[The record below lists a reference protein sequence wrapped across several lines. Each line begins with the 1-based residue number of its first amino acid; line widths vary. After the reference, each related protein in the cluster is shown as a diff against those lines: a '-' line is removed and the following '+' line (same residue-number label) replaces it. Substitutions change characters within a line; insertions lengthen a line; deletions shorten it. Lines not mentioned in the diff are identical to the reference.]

1 MEKSSSNGGKRAL
14 ITGVTGQDGAYLA
27 RLLLDKGYQVYG
39 MVARRGSDALWR
51 LRELGA
57 DEAVTLLAGD
67 VTDVSSLLRAI
78 EQAQPEEFYN
88 LAAQSFV
95 DKSWDLPS
103 VTVQTTGMAVLNV
116 LEAIRCTDPKIR
128 FYQATSSE
136 VFGRV
141 QAPVQDESTPFH
153 PRSPY
158 GVAKAFGHWLTVN
171 YRESHGMHASS
182 GILFNHES
190 PLRGPEFV
198 TRKISAGAARIKLG
212 KQDKLR
218 LGNLDAKRD
227 WGYAGDYVEAM
238 WCMLQQDAADDY
250 VIATGRNATV
260 RDFCRIAF
268 AHAGLDYEKHVE
280 VDPALFRRAEVDAVL
295 GSATKAKA
303 KLGWVPKTSLEQ
315 LVAMMVDADLRRVD
329 RGFQVD

>member
-1 MEKSSSNGGKRAL
+1 LEKNSRRPGKRAL
-14 ITGVTGQDGAYLA
+14 ITGVTGQDGAYLS
-27 RLLLDKGYQVYG
+27 RLLLDKGYQVHG

-51 LRELGA
+51 LKELNA
-57 DEAVTLLAGD
+57 EVTLLVGD

-78 EQAQPEEFYN
+78 EQAQPTELYN

-103 VTVQTTGMAVLNV
+103 VTVQVSGMAVTNV
-116 LEAIRCTDPKIR
+116 LEAIRCTDRSIR

-141 QAPVQDESTPFH
+141 QSPVQDESTPFH

-171 YRESHGMHASS
+171 YRESHGLHASS

-198 TRKISAGAARIKLG
+198 TRKISMAVARIKHGL
-212 KQDKLR
+212 QDKLQ

-227 WGYAGDYVEAM
+227 WGFAGDYVDAM
-238 WCMLQQDAADDY
+238 WRMLQQETAGDY
-250 VIATGRNATV
+250 VIATGYNASV

-268 AHAGLDYEKHVE
+268 ERAGLDYEKHVE

-295 GSATKAKA
+295 GSAAKAKA
-303 KLGWVPKTSLEQ
+303 KLGWSPKTSLEE
-315 LVAMMVDADLRRVD
+315 LVAMMVDADLRRI
-329 RGFQVD
+329 GKESNP

>member
-1 MEKSSSNGGKRAL
+1 LEKNNRQPGKRAL
-14 ITGVTGQDGAYLA
+14 ITGVTGQDGAYLS
-27 RLLLDKGYQVYG
+27 RLLLDKGYQVHG

-51 LRELGA
+51 LRELNA
-57 DEAVTLLAGD
+57 EVTLLVGD

-78 EQAQPEEFYN
+78 EQAQPTEIYN

-103 VTVQTTGMAVLNV
+103 VTVQVSGMAVTNV
-116 LEAIRCTDPKIR
+116 LEAIRCTDRNIR

-141 QAPVQDESTPFH
+141 QSPVQDESTPFH

-171 YRESHGMHASS
+171 YRESHGLHASS

-198 TRKISAGAARIKLG
+198 TRKISMAVARIKHGL
-212 KQDKLR
+212 QDKLQ

-227 WGYAGDYVEAM
+227 WGFAGDYVDAM
-238 WCMLQQDAADDY
+238 WRMLQQETAGDY
-250 VIATGRNATV
+250 VIATGYNASV

-268 AHAGLDYEKHVE
+268 ERAGLDYQKHVE

-295 GSATKAKA
+295 GSAAKAKA
-303 KLGWVPKTSLEQ
+303 KLGWSPKTSLEE
-315 LVAMMVDADLRRVD
+315 LVAMMVDADLRRI
-329 RGFQVD
+329 GKESNP

>member
-1 MEKSSSNGGKRAL
+1 MTPHSTRKQAL

-27 RLLLDKGYQVYG
+27 RLLLDKGYKVFG

-51 LRELGA
+51 LREVGVES
-57 DEAVTLLAGD
+57 DVRLLVGD
-67 VTDVSSLLRAI
+67 VTDISSLLRAI
-78 EQAQPEEFYN
+78 DQAQPGEIYN

-103 VTVQTTGMAVLNV
+103 LTVQTTGMAVLNM
-116 LEAIRCTDPKIR
+116 LEAIRCTVPKIR
-128 FYQATSSE
+128 FYQASSSE
-136 VFGRV
+136 IFGLV
-141 QAPVQDESTPFH
+141 QAPAQDESTLLH

-171 YRESHGMHASS
+171 YRESHGMHCSS

-198 TRKISAGAARIKLG
+198 TRKISSAAARIKLG
-212 KQDKLR
+212 RQQTLS

-227 WGYAGDYVEAM
+227 WGFAGDYVEAM
-238 WCMLQQDAADDY
+238 WLMLQQDSADDY
-250 VIATGRNATV
+250 VVATGRNASV

-268 AHAGLDYEKHVE
+268 SHVGLDYEKHVA
-280 VDPALFRRAEVDAVL
+280 VDPAFFRRADIDAVL
-295 GSATKAKA
+295 GNPAKA
-303 KLGWVPKTSLEQ
+303 RARLGWAPKTSLEK
-315 LVAMMVDADLRRVD
+315 LVTMMVDADLARVQK
-329 RGFQVD
+329 GTLA

>member
-1 MEKSSSNGGKRAL
+1 LNKNKTKGGKRAL
-14 ITGVTGQDGAYLA
+14 ITGVTGQDGAYLS

-39 MVARRGSDALWR
+39 LVARRGSDALWR

-57 DEAVTLLAGD
+57 EADVRLLVGD
-67 VTDVSSLLRAI
+67 VTDVSSILRAI
-78 EQAQPEEFYN
+78 EQAEPAEFYN

-103 VTVQTTGMAVLNV
+103 VTVQVSGMAVTNV

-141 QAPVQDESTPFH
+141 QAGVQDESTPFH

-171 YRESHGMHASS
+171 YRESHGIHASS

-190 PLRGPEFV
+190 PLRGLEFV
-198 TRKISAGAARIKLG
+198 TRKISAGVARIKLG
-212 KQDKLR
+212 TQQKLL
-218 LGNLDAKRD
+218 LGNLDVKRD

-238 WCMLQQDAADDY
+238 WLMLQQDAADDY
-250 VIATGRNATV
+250 VIATGRNVSV
-260 RDFCRIAF
+260 REFCRLAF

-280 VDPALFRRAEVDAVL
+280 VDPALFRRAEIDVVL
-295 GSATKAKA
+295 GSPAKAKA
-303 KLGWVPKTSLEQ
+303 KLGWAPRTSLEK
-315 LVAMMVDADLRRVD
+315 LVAMMVDADLGRLEK
-329 RGFQVD
+329 GALS

>member
-1 MEKSSSNGGKRAL
+1 LEKNRPAGGKRAL

-27 RLLLDKGYQVYG
+27 RLLLDKGYRVYG

-57 DEAVTLLAGD
+57 EVTLIAGD
-67 VTDVSSLLRAI
+67 VADLSSLLRAI
-78 EQAQPEEFYN
+78 EQAQPAELYN

-95 DKSWDLPS
+95 DKSWDLPT
-103 VTVQTTGMAVLNV
+103 VTVQVTGMAVTNV
-116 LEAIRCTDPKIR
+116 LEAIRNTDRGIR

-171 YRESHGMHASS
+171 YRESHGLHASS

-198 TRKISAGAARIKLG
+198 TRKISAAVARIKLG
-212 KQDKLR
+212 RQQKLL
-218 LGNLDAKRD
+218 LGNLEAKRD

-238 WCMLQQDAADDY
+238 WRMLQQDEAGDY
-250 VIATGRNATV
+250 VVATGRNASV

-280 VDPALFRRAEVDAVL
+280 VDPALFRRAEIDAVL
-295 GSATKAKA
+295 GSAAKAKA
-303 KLGWVPKTSLEQ
+303 RLGWAPKTSLEQ
-315 LVAMMVDADLRRVD
+315 LVAMMVDADLLRA
-329 RGFQVD
+329 GKGELA

>member
-1 MEKSSSNGGKRAL
+1 LGKNNPAAGKRAL
-14 ITGVTGQDGAYLA
+14 ITGVTGQDGAYLS

-39 MVARRGSDALWR
+39 LVARRGSDALWR
-51 LRELGA
+51 LRELNA
-57 DEAVTLLAGD
+57 EVTLLAGD

-78 EQAQPEEFYN
+78 EQARPTEFYN

-103 VTVQTTGMAVLNV
+103 VTVQVSGMAVTNV
-116 LEAIRCTDPKIR
+116 LEAIRCSDSKIR

-171 YRESHGMHASS
+171 YRESHGLHASS

-198 TRKISAGAARIKLG
+198 MRKISMGVARIKLG
-212 KQDKLR
+212 QQDKLR

-227 WGYAGDYVEAM
+227 WGFAGDYVEAM
-238 WCMLQQDAADDY
+238 WRMLQQDAADDY
-250 VIATGRNATV
+250 VIATGHNASV

-268 AHAGLDYEKHVE
+268 SRAGLDYEKYVE
-280 VDPALFRRAEVDAVL
+280 VDPALFRRAEVDTVL
-295 GSATKAKA
+295 GSAAKAKA
-303 KLGWVPKTSLEQ
+303 KLGWSPTTSLEG
-315 LVAMMVDADLRRVD
+315 LVAMMVDADLRRI
-329 RGFQVD
+329 GMESKS

>member
-1 MEKSSSNGGKRAL
+1 LEKNKPAGGKRAL

-27 RLLLDKGYQVYG
+27 RLLIDKGYRVYG
-39 MVARRGSDALWR
+39 LVARRGSDALWR

-57 DEAVTLLAGD
+57 EVALIAGD
-67 VTDVSSLLRAI
+67 VADLSSLLRAI
-78 EQAQPEEFYN
+78 EQAQPAELYN

-95 DKSWDLPS
+95 DKSWDLPT
-103 VTVQTTGMAVLNV
+103 VTVQVTGMAVTNV
-116 LEAIRCTDPKIR
+116 LEAIRNTDRNIR

-171 YRESHGMHASS
+171 YRESHGLHASS

-198 TRKISAGAARIKLG
+198 TRKISAGVARIKLG
-212 KQDKLR
+212 LQQKLR

-238 WCMLQQDAADDY
+238 WRMLQQEEAGDY
-250 VIATGRNATV
+250 VVATGRNASV

-268 AHAGLDYEKHVE
+268 AHAGLDHEKHVE
-280 VDPALFRRAEVDAVL
+280 VDPALFRRAEIDAVL
-295 GSATKAKA
+295 GSPAKAKA
-303 KLGWVPKTSLEQ
+303 QLGWEPKTSLEQ
-315 LVAMMVDADLRRVD
+315 LVAMMVDADLRRA
-329 RGFQVD
+329 GKGELA

>member
-1 MEKSSSNGGKRAL
+1 LGKNKPDGRKRAL

-27 RLLLDKGYQVYG
+27 RLLLGKGYQVFG
-39 MVARRGSDALWR
+39 LVARRGSDALWR
-51 LRELGA
+51 LRELEV
-57 DEAVTLLAGD
+57 DKDVTLLVGD
-67 VTDVSSLLRAI
+67 VTDLSSLLRAI
-78 EQAQPEEFYN
+78 EQAQPSELYN

-103 VTVQTTGMAVLNV
+103 VTVQVSGMAVTNV
-116 LEAIRCTDPKIR
+116 LEAIRCTDRNIR

-141 QAPVQDESTPFH
+141 QASVQDESTPFH

-158 GVAKAFGHWLTVN
+158 GVAKAFAHWLTVN
-171 YRESHGMHASS
+171 YRESHGLHASS

-198 TRKISAGAARIKLG
+198 TRKISAGVARIKLG
-212 KQDKLR
+212 RQDRLK

-227 WGYAGDYVEAM
+227 WGFAGDYVGAM
-238 WCMLQQDAADDY
+238 WRMLQQDAADDY
-250 VIATGRNATV
+250 VIATGHNASV

-268 AHAGLDYEKHVE
+268 SHAGLDYEKYVE

-295 GSATKAKA
+295 GSAAKAKA
-303 KLGWVPKTSLEQ
+303 KLGWSPKTSLEE
-315 LVAMMVDADLRRVD
+315 LVAMMVDADLRRIEN
-329 RGFQVD
+329 GSMS

>member
-1 MEKSSSNGGKRAL
+1 MEKNSRRPGKRAL
-14 ITGVTGQDGAYLA
+14 ITGVTGQDGAYLS
-27 RLLLDKGYQVYG
+27 RLLLDKGYQVHG

-51 LRELGA
+51 LKELNA
-57 DEAVTLLAGD
+57 EVTLLVGD

-78 EQAQPEEFYN
+78 EQAQPTELYN

-103 VTVQTTGMAVLNV
+103 VTVQVSGMAVTNV
-116 LEAIRCTDPKIR
+116 LEAIRCTDRSIR

-141 QAPVQDESTPFH
+141 QSPVQDESTPFH

-171 YRESHGMHASS
+171 YRESHGLHASS

-198 TRKISAGAARIKLG
+198 TRKISMAVARIKHGL
-212 KQDKLR
+212 QDKLQ

-227 WGYAGDYVEAM
+227 WGFAGDYVDAM
-238 WCMLQQDAADDY
+238 WRMLQQETAGDY
-250 VIATGRNATV
+250 VIATGYNASV

-268 AHAGLDYEKHVE
+268 ERAGLDYEKHVE

-295 GSATKAKA
+295 GSAAKAKA
-303 KLGWVPKTSLEQ
+303 KLGWSPKTSLEE
-315 LVAMMVDADLRRVD
+315 LVAMMVDADLRRI
-329 RGFQVD
+329 GKESNP

>member
-1 MEKSSSNGGKRAL
+1 LEKNKSETGKRAL

-27 RLLLDKGYQVYG
+27 RLLLGKGYKVYG
-39 MVARRGSDALWR
+39 LVARRGSDALWR
-51 LRELGA
+51 LRELDVDTG
-57 DEAVTLLAGD
+57 VTLLVGD
-67 VTDVSSLLRAI
+67 VTDLSSLLRAI
-78 EQAQPEEFYN
+78 ELAQPTEFYN

-103 VTVQTTGMAVLNV
+103 VTVQVSGMAVTNV
-116 LEAIRCTDPKIR
+116 LEAIRCTDRKIR

-141 QAPVQDESTPFH
+141 QAPVQDEATPFH

-158 GVAKAFGHWLTVN
+158 GVAKAFAHWLTVN
-171 YRESHGMHASS
+171 YRESHGLHASS

-212 KQDKLR
+212 RQDRLK

-227 WGYAGDYVEAM
+227 WGFAGDYVDAM
-238 WCMLQQDAADDY
+238 WRMLQQEAADDY
-250 VIATGRNATV
+250 VVATGRNASV
-260 RDFCRIAF
+260 REFCRIAF
-268 AHAGLDYEKHVE
+268 AHVGLDYEKFVE
-280 VDPALFRRAEVDAVL
+280 VDPALFRRAEVDTVL
-295 GSATKAKA
+295 GSAVKART
-303 KLGWVPKTSLEQ
+303 KLGWAPKTSLEQ
-315 LVAMMVDADLRRVD
+315 LVAMMVDADLRRLEK
-329 RGFQVD
+329 GTLT

>member
-1 MEKSSSNGGKRAL
+1 LANTEVGGGRRAL

-27 RLLLDKGYQVYG
+27 RLLLDKGYRVYG
-39 MVARRGSDALWR
+39 LVARRGSDALWR

-57 DEAVTLLAGD
+57 AEGITLLSGD
-67 VTDVSSLLRAI
+67 VTDLSSLLRAI
-78 EQAQPEEFYN
+78 EQAEPAEFYN

-103 VTVQTTGMAVLNV
+103 VTVQVTGMAVTNV
-116 LEAIRCTDPKIR
+116 LEAIRCSDPKIR

-158 GVAKAFGHWLTVN
+158 GVAKAFAHWLTVN

-190 PLRGPEFV
+190 PLRGLEFV
-198 TRKISAGAARIKLG
+198 TRKISLAVANIKHG
-212 KQDKLR
+212 KQQKLR
-218 LGNLDAKRD
+218 LGNLEAKRD

-238 WCMLQQDAADDY
+238 WRMLQQDAGGDY
-250 VIATGRNATV
+250 VVATGRNASV

-268 AHAGLDYEKHVE
+268 AHVGLDYEKHVE
-280 VDPALFRRAEVDAVL
+280 VDPALFRRAEVDTVL
-295 GSATKAKA
+295 GSAAKAKA
-303 KLGWVPKTSLEQ
+303 QLGWVPTTALEQ
-315 LVAMMVDADLRRVD
+315 LVAMMVDADLKRVAK
-329 RGFQVD
+329 GGP

>member
-1 MEKSSSNGGKRAL
+1 LEKNSPNAGKRAL

-27 RLLLDKGYQVYG
+27 RLLLDKGYRVYG
-39 MVARRGSDALWR
+39 LVARRGSDALWR

-57 DEAVTLLAGD
+57 GADVTLLTGD
-67 VTDVSSLLRAI
+67 VTDLSSLLRAI
-78 EQAQPEEFYN
+78 EQAQPTELYN

-103 VTVQTTGMAVLNV
+103 VTVQVTGMAVTNV
-116 LEAIRCTDPKIR
+116 LEAIRCTNPKIR

-136 VFGRV
+136 VFGRIE
-141 QAPVQDESTPFH
+141 APVQDESTQFH

-190 PLRGPEFV
+190 PLRGLEFV
-198 TRKISAGAARIKLG
+198 TRKISVGVARIKLG
-212 KQDKLR
+212 RQDKLR

-227 WGYAGDYVEAM
+227 WGFAGDYVEAM
-238 WCMLQQDAADDY
+238 WLMLQQDVANDY
-250 VIATGRNATV
+250 VVATGRNASV

-268 AHAGLDYEKHVE
+268 SHAGLDYEKYVE
-280 VDPALFRRAEVDAVL
+280 VDPALFRPAEIDVVL
-295 GSATKAKA
+295 GSSAKA
-303 KLGWVPKTSLEQ
+303 RARLGWSPKTSLEE
-315 LVAMMVDADLRRVD
+315 LVALMVDADLRRVEK
-329 RGFQVD
+329 GTLA

>member
-1 MEKSSSNGGKRAL
+1 LAKTPSPQGGKRAL

-39 MVARRGSDALWR
+39 LVARRGSDALWR
-51 LRELGA
+51 LRALGV
-57 DEAVTLLAGD
+57 EQNVTLLVGD

-78 EQAQPEEFYN
+78 EQAEPAELYN

-103 VTVQTTGMAVLNV
+103 VTVQVTGMAVTNV

-141 QAPVQDESTPFH
+141 QAPVQDETTPFH

-158 GVAKAFGHWLTVN
+158 GVAKAFAHWLTVN
-171 YRESHGMHASS
+171 YRESHGLHASS

-190 PLRGPEFV
+190 PLRGLEFV
-198 TRKISAGAARIKLG
+198 TRKISVAVARIKH
-212 KQDKLR
+212 QRQQKLQ
-218 LGNLDAKRD
+218 LGNLEAKRD
-227 WGYAGDYVEAM
+227 WGFAGDYVDAM
-238 WCMLQQDAADDY
+238 WRMLQQDAGDDY
-250 VIATGRNATV
+250 VVATGRNASV
-260 RDFCRIAF
+260 RDFCRLAF

-280 VDPALFRRAEVDAVL
+280 VDPALYRRAEIDAVL
-295 GSATKAKA
+295 GSPQRAKA
-303 KLGWVPKTSLEQ
+303 KLGWTPQTSLEQ
-315 LVAMMVDADLRRVD
+315 LVAMMVDADLRRVSE
-329 RGFQVD
+329 GSLA

>member
-1 MEKSSSNGGKRAL
+1 MTPNLAPKRAL

-39 MVARRGSDALWR
+39 LVARRGSDALWR

-57 DEAVTLLAGD
+57 EADVRLLVGD
-67 VTDVSSLLRAI
+67 VTDASSLMRAI
-78 EQAQPEEFYN
+78 AQAEPAEFYN

-95 DKSWDLPS
+95 DKSWDLPT
-103 VTVQTTGMAVLNV
+103 VTVQVTGMAVTNV
-116 LEAIRCTDPKIR
+116 LEAIRCSDPKIR

-141 QAPVQDESTPFH
+141 EAAMQDESTPFH

-158 GVAKAFGHWLTVN
+158 GVAKAFAHWLTVN

-198 TRKISAGAARIKLG
+198 TRKISSGVARIKLG

-227 WGYAGDYVEAM
+227 WGFAGDYVDAM
-238 WCMLQQDAADDY
+238 WRMLQQDVADDY
-250 VIATGRNATV
+250 VIATGRNASV

-280 VDPALFRRAEVDAVL
+280 VDPAFFRRAEIDAVL
-295 GSATKAKA
+295 GSPAKAKA
-303 KLGWVPKTSLEQ
+303 KLGWVPKTGLEE
-315 LVAMMVDADLRRVD
+315 LVAMMVEADLARLKK
-329 RGFQVD
+329 GTLQ

>member
-1 MEKSSSNGGKRAL
+1 LGKNSLATGKRAL

-27 RLLLDKGYQVYG
+27 QLLLDKGYQVFG
-39 MVARRGSDALWR
+39 LVARRGSDALWR
-51 LRELGA
+51 LRELQV
-57 DEAVTLLAGD
+57 DKDVTLLVGD
-67 VTDVSSLLRAI
+67 VTDLSSLLRAI
-78 EQAQPEEFYN
+78 EQAQPSELYN

-103 VTVQTTGMAVLNV
+103 VTVQVSGMAVTNV
-116 LEAIRCTDPKIR
+116 LEAIRCTDRKIR

-158 GVAKAFGHWLTVN
+158 GVAKAFAHWLTVN
-171 YRESHGMHASS
+171 YRESHGLHASS

-212 KQDKLR
+212 RQDKLK

-227 WGYAGDYVEAM
+227 WGFAGDYVDAM
-238 WCMLQQDAADDY
+238 WRMLQQDAADDY
-250 VIATGRNATV
+250 VVATGRNVSV
-260 RDFCRIAF
+260 REFCRIAF
-268 AHAGLDYEKHVE
+268 SHVGLDYEKFVE

-295 GSATKAKA
+295 GSAAKA
-303 KLGWVPKTSLEQ
+303 KVKLGWSPKTSLEE
-315 LVAMMVDADLRRVD
+315 LVAMMVDADLRRIEN
-329 RGFQVD
+329 GSMP

>member
-1 MEKSSSNGGKRAL
+1 MNKNKTKGGKRAL
-14 ITGVTGQDGAYLA
+14 ITGVTGQDGAYLS

-39 MVARRGSDALWR
+39 LVARRGSDALWR

-57 DEAVTLLAGD
+57 EADVRLLVGD
-67 VTDVSSLLRAI
+67 VTDVSSILRAI
-78 EQAQPEEFYN
+78 EQAEPAEFYN

-103 VTVQTTGMAVLNV
+103 VTVQVSGMAVTNV

-141 QAPVQDESTPFH
+141 QAGVQDESTPFH

-171 YRESHGMHASS
+171 YRESHGIHASS

-190 PLRGPEFV
+190 PLRGLEFV
-198 TRKISAGAARIKLG
+198 TRKISAGVARIKLG
-212 KQDKLR
+212 TQQKLL
-218 LGNLDAKRD
+218 LGNLDVKRD

-238 WCMLQQDAADDY
+238 WLMLQQDAADDY
-250 VIATGRNATV
+250 VIATGRNVSV
-260 RDFCRIAF
+260 REFCRLAF

-280 VDPALFRRAEVDAVL
+280 VDPALFRRAEIDVVL
-295 GSATKAKA
+295 GSPAKAKA
-303 KLGWVPKTSLEQ
+303 KLGWAPRTSLEK
-315 LVAMMVDADLRRVD
+315 LVAMMVDADLGRLEK
-329 RGFQVD
+329 GALS

>member
-1 MEKSSSNGGKRAL
+1 MEKNRSNGGKRAL

-39 MVARRGSDALWR
+39 LAARRGSDALWR

-57 DEAVTLLAGD
+57 DAGVTLLTGD
-67 VTDVSSLLRAI
+67 VTDVSSLLRAL
-78 EQAQPEEFYN
+78 EQSQPAEFYN

-103 VTVQTTGMAVLNV
+103 VTVQVTGMAVTNV

-141 QAPVQDESTPFH
+141 QAGVQDESTPFH

-158 GVAKAFGHWLTVN
+158 GVAKAFAHWLTVN

-190 PLRGPEFV
+190 PLRGLEFV
-198 TRKISAGAARIKLG
+198 TRKISVAVARIKLG
-212 KQDKLR
+212 RQDKLR
-218 LGNLDAKRD
+218 LGNLDARRD
-227 WGYAGDYVEAM
+227 WGFAGDYVEAM
-238 WCMLQQDAADDY
+238 WLMLQQDAADDY
-250 VIATGRNATV
+250 VIATGRNASV

-268 AHAGLDYEKHVE
+268 AHAGLDYEKYVE
-280 VDPALFRRAEVDAVL
+280 VDPAFFRRAEIDAVL
-295 GSATKAKA
+295 GSPAKAKA
-303 KLGWVPKTSLEQ
+303 KLGWSPKTSLEE
-315 LVAMMVDADLRRVD
+315 LVAMMVDADLRRLEKGTVS
-329 RGFQVD
+329 

>member
-1 MEKSSSNGGKRAL
+1 MEKNSPSSGKRAL
-14 ITGVTGQDGAYLA
+14 ITGVTGQDGAYLS
-27 RLLLDKGYQVYG
+27 RLLLDKGYRVYG
-39 MVARRGSDALWR
+39 LVARRGSDALWR

-57 DEAVTLLAGD
+57 EPGVTLLTGD

-78 EQAQPEEFYN
+78 EQAEPAEFYN

-103 VTVQTTGMAVLNV
+103 VTVQVTGMAVTNV

-141 QAPVQDESTPFH
+141 QAPVQDEDTPFH

-158 GVAKAFGHWLTVN
+158 GVAKAFAHWLTVN

-190 PLRGPEFV
+190 PLRGLEFV
-198 TRKISAGAARIKLG
+198 TRKISVAVARIKHG
-212 KQDKLR
+212 RQQKLL
-218 LGNLDAKRD
+218 LGNLEAKRD
-227 WGYAGDYVEAM
+227 WGFAGDYVEAM
-238 WCMLQQDAADDY
+238 WRMLQQQAGRDY
-250 VIATGRNATV
+250 VNATGRNASV

-268 AHAGLDYEKHVE
+268 SHAGLDYEKHVE
-280 VDPALFRRAEVDAVL
+280 VDPALFRRAEIDAVL
-295 GSATKAKA
+295 GSPARAKDR
-303 KLGWVPKTSLEQ
+303 LGWAPKTSLEQ
-315 LVAMMVDADLRRVD
+315 LIAMMVDADLRRVEQ
-329 RGFQVD
+329 GSIA

>member
-1 MEKSSSNGGKRAL
+1 LGKNNPAAGKRAL
-14 ITGVTGQDGAYLA
+14 ITGVTGQDGAYLS

-39 MVARRGSDALWR
+39 LVARRGSDALWR
-51 LRELGA
+51 LRELNA
-57 DEAVTLLAGD
+57 EVTLLAGD

-78 EQAQPEEFYN
+78 EQARPTEFYN

-103 VTVQTTGMAVLNV
+103 VTVQVSGMAVTNV
-116 LEAIRCTDPKIR
+116 LEAIRCSDSKIR

-171 YRESHGMHASS
+171 YRESHGLHASS

-198 TRKISAGAARIKLG
+198 TRKISMGVARIKLG
-212 KQDKLR
+212 QQDKLR

-227 WGYAGDYVEAM
+227 WGFAGDYVEAM
-238 WCMLQQDAADDY
+238 WRMLQQDAADDY
-250 VIATGRNATV
+250 VIATGHNASV

-268 AHAGLDYEKHVE
+268 SRAGLDYEKYVE
-280 VDPALFRRAEVDAVL
+280 VDPALFRRAEVDTVL
-295 GSATKAKA
+295 GSAAKAKA
-303 KLGWVPKTSLEQ
+303 KLGWSPTTSLEG
-315 LVAMMVDADLRRVD
+315 LVAMMVDADLRRI
-329 RGFQVD
+329 GMESKS

>member
-1 MEKSSSNGGKRAL
+1 LEKSNPPGGRRAL
-14 ITGVTGQDGAYLA
+14 ITGVTGQDGAYLS

-39 MVARRGSDALWR
+39 LAARRGSDALWR

-57 DEAVTLLAGD
+57 EDGVTLLTGD

-78 EQAQPEEFYN
+78 EQAEPAEFYN

-95 DKSWDLPS
+95 DKSWDLPT
-103 VTVQTTGMAVLNV
+103 VTVQVTGMAVTNV
-116 LEAIRCTDPKIR
+116 LEAIRCSDPKIR

-141 QAPVQDESTPFH
+141 QAPVQDEGTAFH

-158 GVAKAFGHWLTVN
+158 GVAKAFAHWLTVN
-171 YRESHGMHASS
+171 YRESHGLHASS

-190 PLRGPEFV
+190 PLRGLEFV
-198 TRKISAGAARIKLG
+198 TRKISVAVARIKHGL
-212 KQDKLR
+212 QQKLR

-227 WGYAGDYVEAM
+227 WGFAGDYVEAM
-238 WCMLQQDAADDY
+238 WRMLQQDAADDY
-250 VIATGRNATV
+250 VVATGRNASV

-268 AHAGLDYEKHVE
+268 SHAGLDYEKHVE
-280 VDPALFRRAEVDAVL
+280 VDSALFRRAEIDAVL
-295 GSATKAKA
+295 GSAAKAKA
-303 KLGWVPKTSLEQ
+303 KLGWAPKTSLDQ
-315 LVAMMVDADLRRVD
+315 LVAMMVDADLRRVEK
-329 RGFQVD
+329 GSLA

>member
-1 MEKSSSNGGKRAL
+1 MSKKSAL

-27 RLLLDKGYQVYG
+27 RLLLDKGYKVHG
-39 MVARRGSDALWR
+39 LVARRGSDAQWR

-57 DEAVTLLAGD
+57 DADVTLLAGD
-67 VTDVSSLLRAI
+67 VTDISSLLRAI
-78 EQAQPEEFYN
+78 EQAQPAEVYN

-103 VTVQTTGMAVLNV
+103 VTVQTTGMAVLNL

-128 FYQATSSE
+128 FYQASSSE
-136 VFGRV
+136 MLGRV
-141 QAPVQDESTPFH
+141 QGAAQDESTLLH

-190 PLRGPEFV
+190 PLRGLEFV
-198 TRKISAGAARIKLG
+198 TRKISAATARIKLG
-212 KQDKLR
+212 KQQKLM
-218 LGNLDAKRD
+218 LGNLDARRD
-227 WGYAGDYVEAM
+227 WGFAGDYVEAM
-238 WCMLQQDAADDY
+238 WLMLQQEAGDDY
-250 VIATGRNATV
+250 VVATGRNASV

-268 AHAGLDYEKHVE
+268 SHVGLDYEKYVE
-280 VDPALFRRAEVDAVL
+280 VDPAFFRRADIDTVL
-295 GSATKAKA
+295 GNPAKAKA
-303 KLGWVPKTSLEQ
+303 KLGWTPKTSLEG
-315 LVAMMVDADLRRVD
+315 LVTMMVDADLQRLKK
-329 RGFQVD
+329 GTLT

>member
-1 MEKSSSNGGKRAL
+1 LAINNAGNGKRAL

-27 RLLLDKGYQVYG
+27 RLLLDKGYQVFG
-39 MVARRGSDALWR
+39 LVARRGSDALWR
-51 LRELGA
+51 LREMEVDAG
-57 DEAVTLLAGD
+57 VTVLVGD
-67 VTDVSSLLRAI
+67 VTDLSSLLRAI
-78 EQAQPEEFYN
+78 EQAQPTEFYN

-103 VTVQTTGMAVLNV
+103 VTVQVSGMAVTNV
-116 LEAIRCTDPKIR
+116 LEAIRCTDRKIR

-158 GVAKAFGHWLTVN
+158 GVAKAFAHWLTVN
-171 YRESHGMHASS
+171 YRESHGLHASS

-212 KQDKLR
+212 RQDRLK

-227 WGYAGDYVEAM
+227 WGFAGDYVDAM
-238 WCMLQQDAADDY
+238 WRMLQQDEADDY
-250 VIATGRNATV
+250 VVATGRNVSV

-268 AHAGLDYEKHVE
+268 SHVGLEYEKFVD

-303 KLGWVPKTSLEQ
+303 KLGWSPKTSVEE
-315 LVAMMVDADLRRVD
+315 LVAMMVDADLRRLEK
-329 RGFQVD
+329 GTLT

>member
-1 MEKSSSNGGKRAL
+1 MAQKHAL
-14 ITGVTGQDGAYLA
+14 ITGVTGQDGAYLS
-27 RLLLDKGYQVYG
+27 RLLLDKGYKVFG
-39 MVARRGSDALWR
+39 LVARRGSDALWR

-57 DEAVTLLAGD
+57 EAEVTLLVGD
-67 VTDVSSLLRAI
+67 VTDASSLMRAI
-78 EQAQPEEFYN
+78 QQAEPEEFYN

-95 DKSWDLPS
+95 DKSWDLPT
-103 VTVQTTGMAVLNV
+103 VTVQVSGMAVTNV

-141 QAPVQDESTPFH
+141 EAPVQDETTPFH

-171 YRESHGMHASS
+171 YRESLGMHCSS

-198 TRKISAGAARIKLG
+198 TRKISGGVARIKLG
-212 KQDKLR
+212 LQDKLK

-227 WGYAGDYVEAM
+227 WGFAGDYVEAM
-238 WCMLQQDAADDY
+238 WRMLQQEAAGDY
-250 VIATGRNATV
+250 VIATGQNASV

-268 AHAGLDYEKHVE
+268 EHAGLDYQKHVE
-280 VDPALFRRAEVDAVL
+280 VDPALFRRAEIDVVL
-295 GSATKAKA
+295 GSPAKARA
-303 KLGWVPKTSLEQ
+303 KLGWTPKTSLQQ
-315 LVAMMVDADLRRVD
+315 LVAMMVDADLARLRK
-329 RGFQVD
+329 GAPS

>member
-1 MEKSSSNGGKRAL
+1 MEKNKPAGGKRAL

-27 RLLLDKGYQVYG
+27 RLLLDKGYQVHG

-57 DEAVTLLAGD
+57 EVSLIAGD
-67 VTDVSSLLRAI
+67 VADLSSLLRAI
-78 EQAQPEEFYN
+78 EQAQPAELYN

-95 DKSWDLPS
+95 DKSWDLPT
-103 VTVQTTGMAVLNV
+103 VTVQVTGMAVTNV
-116 LEAIRCTDPKIR
+116 LEAIRNTDRNIR

-171 YRESHGMHASS
+171 YRESHGLHASS

-198 TRKISAGAARIKLG
+198 TRKISAGVARIKLG
-212 KQDKLR
+212 LQQKLR

-238 WCMLQQDAADDY
+238 WRMLQQDTADDY
-250 VIATGRNATV
+250 VIATGRNASV

-280 VDPALFRRAEVDAVL
+280 VDPALFRRAEIDAVL
-295 GSATKAKA
+295 GSAAKA
-303 KLGWVPKTSLEQ
+303 KTQLGWAPKTNLEQ
-315 LVAMMVDADLRRVD
+315 LVAMMVDADLRRAEK
-329 RGFQVD
+329 GELS

>member
-1 MEKSSSNGGKRAL
+1 MTAKSAL

-27 RLLLDKGYQVYG
+27 RLLLDKGYRVYG
-39 MVARRGSDALWR
+39 LVARRGSDALWR

-57 DEAVTLLAGD
+57 DADVKLLTGD
-67 VTDVSSLLRAI
+67 VTDTSSLLRAI
-78 EQAQPEEFYN
+78 GQAQPAEFYN

-103 VTVQTTGMAVLNV
+103 VTVQVSGMAVTNV

-136 VFGRV
+136 VFGAV
-141 QAPVQDESTPFH
+141 EAPVQDERTPFH

-158 GVAKAFGHWLTVN
+158 GVAKAFAHWLTVN

-190 PLRGPEFV
+190 PLRGQEFV
-198 TRKISAGAARIKLG
+198 TRKISVAVARIKHG
-212 KQDKLR
+212 RQQKLL
-218 LGNLDAKRD
+218 LGNLEAKRD

-238 WCMLQQDAADDY
+238 WRMLQHEKAGDY
-250 VIATGRNATV
+250 VVATGRNASV

-295 GSATKAKA
+295 GSAAKAKA
-303 KLGWVPKTSLEQ
+303 NLGWSPKTSLEQ
-315 LVAMMVDADLRRVD
+315 LVAMMVDADLRRIEK
-329 RGFQVD
+329 GTLQ

>member
-1 MEKSSSNGGKRAL
+1 MGKNNPAAGKRAL
-14 ITGVTGQDGAYLA
+14 ITGVTGQDGAYLS

-39 MVARRGSDALWR
+39 LVARRGSDALWR
-51 LRELGA
+51 LRELNA
-57 DEAVTLLAGD
+57 EVTLLAGD

-78 EQAQPEEFYN
+78 EQARPTEFYN

-103 VTVQTTGMAVLNV
+103 VTVQVSGMAVTNV
-116 LEAIRCTDPKIR
+116 LEAIRCSDSKIR

-171 YRESHGMHASS
+171 YRESHGLHASS

-198 TRKISAGAARIKLG
+198 TRKISMGVARIKLG
-212 KQDKLR
+212 QQDKLR

-227 WGYAGDYVEAM
+227 WGFAGDYVEAM
-238 WCMLQQDAADDY
+238 WRMLQQDAADDY
-250 VIATGRNATV
+250 VIATGHNASV

-268 AHAGLDYEKHVE
+268 SRAGLDYEKYVE
-280 VDPALFRRAEVDAVL
+280 VDPALFRRAEVDTVL
-295 GSATKAKA
+295 GSAAKAKA
-303 KLGWVPKTSLEQ
+303 KLGWSPTTSLEG
-315 LVAMMVDADLRRVD
+315 LVAMMVDADLRRI
-329 RGFQVD
+329 GMESKS

>member
-1 MEKSSSNGGKRAL
+1 MAGKHAL

-27 RLLLDKGYQVYG
+27 RLLLDKGYKVYG
-39 MVARRGSDALWR
+39 LVARRGSDALWR

-57 DEAVTLLAGD
+57 ESGVHLLAGD
-67 VTDVSSLLRAI
+67 VTDVSSLLRALD
-78 EQAQPEEFYN
+78 QAEPAEVYN

-103 VTVQTTGMAVLNV
+103 VTVQTTGMAVLNL

-128 FYQATSSE
+128 LYQASSSE
-136 VFGRV
+136 MFGR
-141 QAPVQDESTPFH
+141 AEAGAQDESTLLH

-158 GVAKAFGHWLTVN
+158 GVAKAFAHWLSVN
-171 YRESHGMHASS
+171 YRESHGMHVSS

-198 TRKISAGAARIKLG
+198 TRKISTAAARIKLG
-212 KQDKLR
+212 LQSKLM
-218 LGNLDAKRD
+218 LGNLEAKRD

-238 WCMLQQDAADDY
+238 WLMLQQDKADDY
-250 VIATGRNATV
+250 VVATGRNASV

-268 AHAGLDYEKHVE
+268 SHVGLDYEKFVE
-280 VDPALFRRAEVDAVL
+280 VDPAFFRRADIDAVL
-295 GSATKAKA
+295 GNPAKAKA
-303 KLGWVPKTSLEQ
+303 RLGWAPRTSLDQ
-315 LVAMMVDADLRRVD
+315 LVAMMVDADLRRAK
-329 RGFQVD
+329 GAAA

>member
-1 MEKSSSNGGKRAL
+1 LEKNKTGKGGRAL

-39 MVARRGSDALWR
+39 MLARRGSDTLWR

-57 DEAVTLLAGD
+57 EDNVRLLVGD
-67 VTDVSSLLRAI
+67 VTDLSSLLRAI
-78 EQAQPEEFYN
+78 EQAEPTEVYN

-116 LEAIRCTDPKIR
+116 LEAIRCTDLKIR
-128 FYQATSSE
+128 FYQASSSE
-136 VFGRV
+136 IFGRV
-141 QAPVQDESTPFH
+141 EAGAQDESTLLH

-171 YRESHGMHASS
+171 YRESHGMHCSS

-198 TRKISAGAARIKLG
+198 TRKISAAAAAIKLG
-212 KQDKLR
+212 KQQKLV
-218 LGNLDAKRD
+218 LGNMEARRD
-227 WGYAGDYVEAM
+227 WGFAGDYVEAM
-238 WCMLQQDAADDY
+238 WLMLQQDAADDY
-250 VIATGRNATV
+250 VVATGRNASV
-260 RDFCRIAF
+260 RDLCQIAF
-268 AHAGLDYEKHVE
+268 SHLGLDYRKYVE
-280 VDPALFRRAEVDAVL
+280 VDPAFFRRADIDSVL
-295 GSATKAKA
+295 GNPAKAKA
-303 KLGWVPKTSLEQ
+303 KLGWAPRTSLEQ
-315 LVAMMVDADLRRVD
+315 LAAMMVDADLRRA
-329 RGFQVD
+329 RQGALA

>member
-1 MEKSSSNGGKRAL
+1 MAQKHAL

-27 RLLLDKGYQVYG
+27 RLLLDKGYKVYG
-39 MVARRGSDALWR
+39 LVARRGSDALWR

-57 DEAVTLLAGD
+57 DADVTLLVGD

-78 EQAQPEEFYN
+78 EQARPAELYN

-95 DKSWDLPS
+95 DKSWDLPT
-103 VTVQTTGMAVLNV
+103 VTVQVSGMAVTNV

-141 QAPVQDESTPFH
+141 QATVQDESTPFH

-171 YRESHGMHASS
+171 YRESHGLHASS

-198 TRKISAGAARIKLG
+198 TRKISAGVARIKLG
-212 KQDKLR
+212 RQQKLQ

-238 WCMLQQDAADDY
+238 WLMLQQEKADDY
-250 VIATGRNATV
+250 VVATGRNASV

-268 AHAGLDYEKHVE
+268 SHAGLDYEKHVE
-280 VDPALFRRAEVDAVL
+280 VDAALFRRAEIDAVL
-295 GSATKAKA
+295 GSAAKARA
-303 KLGWVPKTSLEQ
+303 KLGWSPKTSLEQ
-315 LVAMMVDADLRRVD
+315 LVAMMVDADLRRAEK
-329 RGFQVD
+329 GTLA